1 MDDWPLAWL
10 VVGVV
15 LSTLVVGVVGL
26 QASKLAEQIVA
37 TTGLGQALVGAVL
50 LGAGTSIPEA
60 VITVRSSLQGHFDVA
75 ISNAVGGVVIQTVML
90 VLADTSM
97 RRRNLEFASQHHTP
111 IFQAAMLVA
120 MLGAIVMAGLAPQ
133 VAIWVFHPA
142 SLMLV
147 AGYAMA
153 HVLARKAGHAPA
165 WVRPRGRQRDGDDRE
180 PPDDSDDAPSEP
192 PRSVART
199 ASWFALAMTTLG
211 VASFV
216 LTDTATALGER
227 TGLAQTVIGGLIL
240 ATATSLP
247 ELVTAIGAVHAGAV
261 TMAISNV
268 LGGNLFDS
276 VFPVLADL
284 IHGDGSVYA
293 ELDARTLFLAVLA
306 MVVTSMLM
314 VEIAQP
320 PRHGLFGIGAMSVAI
335 AVVAIGGYAAVLA
348 W

>member
-10 VVGVV
+10 MAGVA
-15 LSTLVVGVVGL
+15 LSSLVVGVVGL
-26 QASKLAEQIVA
+26 RASKLAGQIVE

-60 VITVRSSLQGHFDVA
+60 VITVRSSLQGQFDVA

-111 IFQAAMLVA
+111 IFQAALLVA

-165 WVRPRGRQRDGDDRE
+165 WVRPRDTECDGDDRGPSDGDV
-180 PPDDSDDAPSEP
+180 PPSQP
-192 PRSVART
+192 PRGVART
-199 ASWFALAMTTLG
+199 ASRFALAMTTLG

-227 TGLAQTVIGGLIL
+227 TGLAQTVVGGLIL

-247 ELVTAIGAVHAGAV
+247 ELVTAIGAVRADAV

-284 IHGDGSVYA
+284 IQGAGSVYG

-335 AVVAIGGYAAVLA
+335 AVVAIGGYATVLA